1 MYLLTANL
9 CIYSQPIYWIFR
21 SPWQLMPSFSTESLN
36 QWGPL
41 AFCRYLINVL
51 TRDEWGWVF
60 VTGRAGRDGAGRGTY
75 CLYQLIEIICYTRG
89 NLDWHCR
96 KLVSQIYS
104 TFIVI
109 IVIMLFSVVVLF
121 LLSWIGNIR
130 EGNLYLSPRFWEGSP
145 RRGGASIA
153 GPFGNFAPI
162 FLGLFK
168 TMTMTFL
175 AVQDAWLPIVYL
187 RG

>member
-104 TFIVI
+104 TFIVM
-109 IVIMLFSVVVLF
+109 IVIMLFSVVILFQCGFPELEIFERVTFIFPRGFGRVPHDGAGRPSLVLLETLHWYF
-121 LLSWIGNIR
+121 
-130 EGNLYLSPRFWEGSP
+130 
-145 RRGGASIA
+145 
-153 GPFGNFAPI
+153 
-162 FLGLFK
+162 
-168 TMTMTFL
+168 
-175 AVQDAWLPIVYL
+175 
-187 RG
+187 